1 MLFYSAFFKSF
12 DQYRK
17 YNSNFYTFTSTV
29 HIKLNFI
36 HSSLKYK
43 CFETFILK
51 KFFKIKPSLEIFF
64 LTLSDECKKS
74 LFVKR
79 FLYIQFGL
87 GKVPLM
93 KRSFSKLTEEPF
105 NERQKPLI
113 FKALTKWVRR
123 FEVKKG
129 WKRQRNWLLLNKKI
143 KNR

>member
-1 MLFYSAFFKSF
+1 MSA
-12 DQYRK
+12 
-17 YNSNFYTFTSTV
+17 
-29 HIKLNFI
+29 
-36 HSSLKYK
+36 
-43 CFETFILK
+43 
-51 KFFKIKPSLEIFF
+51 
-64 LTLSDECKKS
+64 KKS

-129 WKRQRNWLLLNKKI
+129 
-143 KNR
+143 